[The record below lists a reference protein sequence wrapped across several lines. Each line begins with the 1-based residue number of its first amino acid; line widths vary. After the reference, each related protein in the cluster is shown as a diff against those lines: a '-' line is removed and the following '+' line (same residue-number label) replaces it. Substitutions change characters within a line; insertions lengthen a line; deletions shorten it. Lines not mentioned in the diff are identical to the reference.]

1 MGKEIERKF
10 LVVGNAWR
18 ELAEGELFRQGYIST
33 VKERVIRVRTVG
45 NKGTLTVKGI
55 TVHGSRLE
63 YEYEIPLKDANEMLE
78 TSYCEQPI
86 IEKRRYTIPYGGF
99 IWEVDEFQGVNKGL
113 IVAEIELADIDQEF
127 PKPDWIG
134 DDVTDDPRY
143 FNSNL
148 IAKPYAMW

>member
-55 TVHGSRLE
+55 TVRGSRLE
-63 YEYEIPLKDANEMLE
+63 YEYEIPLKDANAMLE
-78 TSYCEQPI
+78 TSYCEQAI

-99 IWEVDEFQGVNKGL
+99 IWEVDEFLGVNKGL
-113 IVAEIELADIDQEF
+113 IVAEIELADIDQEY

-134 DDVTDDPRY
+134 EDVTDDPGY

-148 IAKPYAMW
+148 VAKPYTMW